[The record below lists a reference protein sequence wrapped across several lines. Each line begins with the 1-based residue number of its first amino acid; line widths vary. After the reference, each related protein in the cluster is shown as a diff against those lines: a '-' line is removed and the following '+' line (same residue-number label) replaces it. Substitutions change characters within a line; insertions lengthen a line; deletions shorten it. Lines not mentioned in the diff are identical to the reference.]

1 MEILSNLWGILCSEN
16 PALVSILLIP
26 CNCIEIF
33 TSFLFFTILLDIP
46 YSKKQKILYVLSA
59 SILSIFTNFCL
70 QNPFNTILNYL
81 SIFLLIHYI
90 FQLNLIEN
98 LLALLLPTIIY
109 GLIGYLTLNPYI
121 KLLNIPYT
129 ICMNVP
135 IYRLPYVLTMYF
147 LVLIIIFLIK
157 QFKIGIKSI
166 EKFDKKTK
174 YTIFGNFLLG
184 LVIFIVQS
192 VFLFY
197 YIDNFSIVYT
207 LFSFFSLLSYFAV
220 SMYSLTRAT
229 QLAVKTIELQTST
242 EYNKSLSILYDNVK
256 CFKHDFD
263 NIISTIGGFVQTQD
277 ISGLEDY
284 YKSLQADCQKTNNI
298 ATLNPKLI
306 NNPGI
311 YSLLSSKY
319 HKADKLGIKINLD
332 FFVDLNEFKINTY
345 EFSRIL
351 GILLD
356 NAIEAANECTEK
368 TINIKFRN
376 DTKNNRHIVIISN
389 TYKNKSVDTEEIFK
403 KGVSG
408 KSNHTG
414 LGLWEV
420 HQYINKHSN
429 LNLYT
434 SKTEELFSQQ
444 LEIYY
449 TPMALV
455 LSK

>member
-1 MEILSNLWGILCSEN
+1 
-16 PALVSILLIP
+16 
-26 CNCIEIF
+26 
-33 TSFLFFTILLDIP
+33 
-46 YSKKQKILYVLSA
+46 
-59 SILSIFTNFCL
+59 
-70 QNPFNTILNYL
+70 
-81 SIFLLIHYI
+81 
-90 FQLNLIEN
+90 
-98 LLALLLPTIIY
+98 
-109 GLIGYLTLNPYI
+109 
-121 KLLNIPYT
+121 
-129 ICMNVP
+129 
-135 IYRLPYVLTMYF
+135 
-147 LVLIIIFLIK
+147 
-157 QFKIGIKSI
+157 
-166 EKFDKKTK
+166 
-174 YTIFGNFLLG
+174 
-184 LVIFIVQS
+184 
-192 VFLFY
+192 
-197 YIDNFSIVYT
+197 
-207 LFSFFSLLSYFAV
+207 
-220 SMYSLTRAT
+220 MYSLTRST

-332 FFVDLNEFKINTY
+332 FFVDLNEFEINTY

-356 NAIEAANECTEK
+356 NAIEAANECAEK
-368 TINIKFRN
+368 IVNIKFRN
-376 DTKNNRHIVIISN
+376 DTKNYRHLVTISN
-389 TYKNKSVDTEEIFK
+389 TYQNKDVDTEEIFE

-408 KSNHTG
+408 KAEHTG

-420 HQYINKHSN
+420 HQYVNKHPN

-434 SKTEELFSQQ
+434 SKTTELFSQQ
-444 LEIYY
+444 FEIYY
-449 TPMALV
+449 TPVSL
-455 LSK
+455 LLN

>member
-1 MEILSNLWGILCSEN
+1 MEILSNIWLFLNTEN
-16 PALVSILLIP
+16 PSIISLIFMPFYLVEAFSSCLI
-26 CNCIEIF
+26 F
-33 TSFLFFTILLDIP
+33 STILNIKCPL
-46 YSKKQKILYVLSA
+46 KKKILYTLCASVLGA
-59 SILSIFTNFCL
+59 LTNFCL
-70 QNPFNTILNYL
+70 QNPFNTIINYL
-81 SIFLLIHYI
+81 CIFLLIHYI

-98 LLALLLPTIIY
+98 LLALILPTIIY
-109 GLIGYLTLNPYI
+109 GLTGYLTLNPYI
-121 KLLNIPYT
+121 KILNIPYN

-135 IYRLPYVLTMYF
+135 IYRFFYLLIMYSF
-147 LVLIIIFLIK
+147 VYLIILLIK
-157 QFKIGIKSI
+157 QFKLGIKSI
-166 EKFDKKTK
+166 ESFDKRTK

-184 LVIFIVQS
+184 LVIFIIQS

-220 SMYSLTRAT
+220 SMYSLTRST

-332 FFVDLNEFKINTY
+332 FFVDLNEFEINTY

-356 NAIEAANECTEK
+356 NAIEAANECAEK
-368 TINIKFRN
+368 IVNIKFRN
-376 DTKNNRHIVIISN
+376 DTKNHRHLVTISN
-389 TYKNKSVDTEEIFK
+389 TYQNKDVDTEEIFE

-408 KSNHTG
+408 KAEHTG

-420 HQYINKHSN
+420 HQYVNKHPN

-434 SKTEELFSQQ
+434 SKTTELFSQQ
-444 LEIYY
+444 FEIYY
-449 TPMALV
+449 TPVSL
-455 LSK
+455 LLN